1 MSVMCAYA
9 VERKIMASA
18 IHTVSIWWQV
28 PQFTCIA
35 VAEIFLI
42 STSYEVAFTFAP
54 DALKAVVSAMNLL
67 FFSLAGFLS
76 GIFFVSFSDWM
87 PNFDAADP
95 TTYQGSHY
103 DYYYLVLAGVCG
115 VGALACVGF
124 RPYYRR
130 LTELSRLG
138 KEAGPRV
145 SNLT

>member
-1 MSVMCAYA
+1 MCAYA
-9 VERKIMASA
+9 VEREIMASA
-18 IHTVSIWWQV
+18 IHTVPIWWQV

-54 DALKAVVSAMNLL
+54 DSLKAVSSALNLL

-76 GIFFVSFSDWM
+76 GLLFLIFADWM
-87 PNFDAADP
+87 PNFVATDP
-95 TTYQGSHY
+95 ATYQDSHY

-115 VGALACVGF
+115 VGALGCVGF

-130 LTELSRLG
+130 VEELSRAAKKGLAVPPL
-138 KEAGPRV
+138 EEE
-145 SNLT
+145 S